1 MNFIYLMTSWHLPRI
16 DVIRY
21 LIKNYW
27 HLRVLG
33 EIEFISFK
41 SKVDHSA
48 ELSTLPMVFR
58 WSKLGI
64 MGKNGNFE
72 GKGVEGRDRA
82 GVNAHFKP
90 IFT

>member
-1 MNFIYLMTSWHLPRI
+1 M
-16 DVIRY
+16 
-21 LIKNYW
+21 
-27 HLRVLG
+27 RVLG

-48 ELSTLPMVFR
+48 ELSTLPIVFR

-64 MGKNGNFE
+64 IGKNGNFE
-72 GKGVEGRDRA
+72 GKGVEGTDRA
-82 GVNAHFKP
+82 GVKAHFKP